1 MWAFYHSII
10 RVPDGFFKF
19 STKDHQSKKR
29 IWNGKWD
36 NSDKLI
42 ILTCPDGSRN
52 LKIHY

>member
-10 RVPDGFFKF
+10 RVPGGFFSFQLKII
-19 STKDHQSKKR
+19 SPK
-29 IWNGKWD
+29 NEYGKWD